1 MTTSGPPIELDPMDD
16 ANSRLLAAVRP
27 AGWINPA
34 PRPRYHLVVVGA
46 GTGGLVTAAIAAGLG
61 ARVALVERHLMGGD
75 CLNVGCVP
83 SKAMLRA
90 ARGWHAARTAAERF
104 GGPAVAGDGDFAA
117 VMSRMRRLRADLSA
131 ADSAARY
138 RDMGVDVFLG
148 EGAFVARDAVEVAGA
163 RLRFRR
169 AVIATGARA
178 AVPAIHGLDGV
189 PFLTNETV
197 FNLTERP
204 AHLIVLGGGP
214 IGCELAQ
221 AFARLGTRV
230 TLVQRDDRL
239 LPHDDLEAAALVHSA
254 LLRDGVTL
262 HLGHEATA
270 VERSEAGLVVTV
282 RRDGTDRRIE
292 GDRLLVALGRT
303 PNIERL
309 GLDTACIASTRDGVT
324 VNDRLQTSN
333 HAVFAVGDVACRA
346 RFTHMA
352 DFEAR
357 LVVPN
362 ALFYGRSKVSSLIV
376 PWATYTDPEVAHV
389 GLDAEAVGRLGDRVQ
404 TVTLPL
410 AEVDRAVLDGA
421 TDGFVRIHLAQG
433 SDRILGATV
442 VAEHAGEL
450 LGELALAM
458 TAGAGL
464 STIGKTI
471 HPYPTQ
477 AEAFRKAAD
486 RWRRGKLTPL
496 VRRIL
501 ALWFRFVN

>member
-1 MTTSGPPIELDPMDD
+1 
-16 ANSRLLAAVRP
+16 
-27 AGWINPA
+27 
-34 PRPRYHLVVVGA
+34 
-46 GTGGLVTAAIAAGLG
+46 
-61 ARVALVERHLMGGD
+61 
-75 CLNVGCVP
+75 
-83 SKAMLRA
+83 
-90 ARGWHAARTAAERF
+90 
-104 GGPAVAGDGDFAA
+104 
-117 VMSRMRRLRADLSA
+117 
-131 ADSAARY
+131 
-138 RDMGVDVFLG
+138 
-148 EGAFVARDAVEVAGA
+148 
-163 RLRFRR
+163 
-169 AVIATGARA
+169 VIATGARA
-178 AVPAIHGLDGV
+178 AVPAIRGLDGV

-197 FNLTERP
+197 FTLTERP
-204 AHLIVLGGGP
+204 AHLMVLGGGP

-239 LPHDDLEAAALVHSA
+239 LPHDDPDAAALVHSA

-262 HLGHEATA
+262 HLGHDAAA
-270 VERSEAGLVVTV
+270 VEQSGTGIAVTV
-282 RRDGTDRRIE
+282 RRDGADRRIE

-309 GLDTACIASTRDGVT
+309 GLDAAGIASTSDGVT

-333 HAVFAVGDVACRA
+333 RSVFAVGDVACRA

-357 LVVPN
+357 LVVAN
-362 ALFYGRSKVSSLIV
+362 ALFYGRGKASGLIV

-389 GLDAEAVGRLGDRVQ
+389 GLSAEAVGRLGDRVQ

-410 AEVDRAVLDGA
+410 AEVDRAVLDDA

-442 VAEHAGEL
+442 VAEHAGEM

-464 STIGKTI
+464 ATIGKTI